1 MVSCKLCSAVYIS
14 SVVCFVV
21 LCVLYRIM
29 CVAFCLLCCVCQNW
43 KWWRMIRKNP
53 ELILKMSSGWKQK
66 NCQDMHFI
74 EQAVLIFAKLK
85 AGDGRGSPHLVRLS
99 ISV

>member
-1 MVSCKLCSAVYIS
+1 MCVVSYY
-14 SVVCFVV
+14 VCCILFVM
-21 LCVLYRIM
+21 LCVSELEMVEDDKKKSRI
-29 CVAFCLLCCVCQNW
+29 VGN
-43 KWWRMIRKNP
+43 
-53 ELILKMSSGWKQK
+53 ILKMSSGWKQK